1 MCIAARILRGGLVP
15 LVSLLLFAFLTVRP
29 SVAQEKKAHQ
39 TEKQTSEEEIRVLAN
54 LPLQDIKVNQ
64 MFVKEWDNKVY
75 LYLHQPKEDVYAL
88 VDVTKPDKPTLLNRN
103 ALKGT
108 APEGPVEDSPLAITA
123 TQDAGAGQA
132 AAAELPTQTVSFVDM
147 TNPKGLKT
155 VKTFKGV
162 TSMYSEDARKLVYLV
177 NGEGL
182 WIVRHRNAR
191 AVPVCPGGSGS
202 GPYCPPQPGP

>member
-1 MCIAARILRGGLVP
+1 MRNAARILRGGLVP
-15 LVSLLLFAFLTVRP
+15 LVSLLLFAFVSVRP
-29 SVAQEKKAHQ
+29 SVTQEKKKHQ
-39 TEKQTSEEEIRVLAN
+39 TEKQTSEEDIRVLAN

-64 MFVKEWDNKVY
+64 MFVKEWDKKVY

-108 APEGPVEDSPLAITA
+108 APEGPVADSPLAITA
-123 TQDAGAGQA
+123 TQEGQSAQA
-132 AAAELPTQTVSFVDM
+132 AAAELPTQTVNFVDM
-147 TNPKGLKT
+147 TDPKNLKT
-155 VKTFKGV
+155 VKAFKGV
-162 TSMYSEDARKLVYLV
+162 TSMYSDDASKLVYLV

-191 AVPVCPGGSGS
+191 PLPLCSGTAQLGPGCPI
-202 GPYCPPQPGP
+202 GP